1 MKELVS
7 QAIPRTSDLLSD
19 IQSLQSILE
28 SKMELYGD
36 NLIQNGLGWKAMGM
50 PVDEQLITTVKGWFY
65 NLCIGL
71 ISELDTECSKLQSLV
86 TDMRELL
93 HHPEGDKVIITE
105 IINNLFYSDIIT
117 EERVF
122 FGGEVEV
129 VEKTKCVIIRMG
141 SKEKKGVVIY
151 YSYGCSLFASRREGD
166 RSV

>member
-7 QAIPRTSDLLSD
+7 QAIPRTNDLLSD

-36 NLIQNGLGWKAMGM
+36 NLIQNGLGWKVMGM
-50 PVDEQLITTVKGWFY
+50 PVDEQLIATVKGWFY

-105 IINNLFYSDIIT
+105 IIINLFYSDIIT
-117 EERVF
+117 EKGRGCGKNNGSLLKWDKKRKIRRCYLLFLLLMFFRV
-122 FGGEVEV
+122 
-129 VEKTKCVIIRMG
+129 
-141 SKEKKGVVIY
+141 GV
-151 YSYGCSLFASRREGD
+151 GW
-166 RSV
+166 